1 MKSIKWFFL
10 EVYWVALF
18 TLISYLSLKF
28 LGWYHSFNII
38 IFYIISF
45 WLLYYNYKTFFQ
57 NISLTKSSYSF
68 HKTLNKESNLKF
80 YWFIFRTAVIFIFMF
95 NYFYINLIDIYF
107 IWYEGFKIIGLIA
120 FLGFVI
126 VNYYRLSIMY
136 LSNL

>member
-18 TLISYLSLKF
+18 TLISYLSLNF
-28 LGWYHSFNII
+28 LGWYHSFNIV
-38 IFYIISF
+38 IFYLISF

-80 YWFIFRTAVIFIFMF
+80 YWFIFRTVVIFIFMF
-95 NYFYINLIDIYF
+95 NYFYINLIDINP

-126 VNYYRLSIMY
+126 VNYYRLSVMY

>member
-38 IFYIISF
+38 IFYLISF

-80 YWFIFRTAVIFIFMF
+80 YW
-95 NYFYINLIDIYF
+95 L
-107 IWYEGFKIIGLIA
+107 
-120 FLGFVI
+120 
-126 VNYYRLSIMY
+126 
-136 LSNL
+136 

>member
-38 IFYIISF
+38 IFYLISF

-68 HKTLNKESNLKF
+68 HKTLNKESNHKF
-80 YWFIFRTAVIFIFMF
+80 YWFIFRTVVIFIFMF
-95 NYFYINLIDIYF
+95 NYFYINLIDVYS
-107 IWYEGFKIIGLIA
+107 IWYEGLKIIGLIV

>member
-38 IFYIISF
+38 IFYLISF

-57 NISLTKSSYSF
+57 NISLTKSSYSY

-80 YWFIFRTAVIFIFMF
+80 YWFIFRTVVIFIFMF
-95 NYFYINLIDIYF
+95 NYFYINLIDVYS
-107 IWYEGFKIIGLIA
+107 IWYEDFKIIGLIA

>member
-38 IFYIISF
+38 IFYLISF

-57 NISLTKSSYSF
+57 NISLTQSSYSF

-80 YWFIFRTAVIFIFMF
+80 YWFMFRTVVIFLFMF
-95 NYFYINLIDIYF
+95 NYFYINLIDVYSF
-107 IWYEGFKIIGLIA
+107 WYEGLKIIGLIA

>member
-38 IFYIISF
+38 IFYLISF

-80 YWFIFRTAVIFIFMF
+80 YWFIFRTVVIFIFMF
-95 NYFYINLIDIYF
+95 NYFYINLIDVYS
-107 IWYEGFKIIGLIA
+107 IWYEGLKIIGLIA